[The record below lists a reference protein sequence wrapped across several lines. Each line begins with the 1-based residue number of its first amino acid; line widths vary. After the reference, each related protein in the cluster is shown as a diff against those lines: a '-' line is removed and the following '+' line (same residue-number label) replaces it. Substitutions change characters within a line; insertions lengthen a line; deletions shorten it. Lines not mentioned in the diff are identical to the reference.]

1 MLYRE
6 KGRRRMR
13 VWLRRVIGRWREG
26 GLMGV
31 RKLGSWAMVGGGCK
45 VFGGGERISML
56 WVYR

>member
-1 MLYRE
+1 
-6 KGRRRMR
+6 
-13 VWLRRVIGRWREG
+13 
-26 GLMGV
+26 MGV